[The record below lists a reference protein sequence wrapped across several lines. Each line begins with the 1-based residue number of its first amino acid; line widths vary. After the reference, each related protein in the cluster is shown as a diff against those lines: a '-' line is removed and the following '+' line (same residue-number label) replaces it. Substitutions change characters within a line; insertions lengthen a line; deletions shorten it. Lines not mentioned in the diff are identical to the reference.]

1 MSTPAHTITGRWQT
15 RLDDGRVR
23 CDLCPRA
30 CKLRD
35 GQRGYCFVRE
45 RRVADIVLSTWGR
58 SSGFCVDPIEK
69 KPLAHFYPGTA
80 VLSFGTAGCNLGCR
94 FCQNHEISAAR
105 QWDLLAERA
114 TPHMVADAAVRHHI
128 PAVAFTYNDPVIYA
142 EYAIDTALACHEAG
156 VRTVAVTAGY
166 ISPKAR
172 SEFFAP
178 MDAANI
184 DLKGFTEDMYWHL
197 TGAHLRDV
205 LETIA
210 WVAHQRSTWL
220 ELTTL
225 LIPGHNDSS
234 EEIRSQCRWIL
245 RECGPDVPV
254 HFSAFHP
261 DHKMRTTAPT
271 PPETLRRAR
280 SIALDEGLHYV
291 YCGNVHDIEADTTTC
306 ASCGHELIVRDWY
319 RLISYDVTANGTY
332 PACGARIPGRFDEGG
347 PGEASAHSFQV
358 ALS

>member
-166 ISPKAR
+166 ISPKA
-172 SEFFAP
+172 
-178 MDAANI
+178 
-184 DLKGFTEDMYWHL
+184 
-197 TGAHLRDV
+197 
-205 LETIA
+205 
-210 WVAHQRSTWL
+210 
-220 ELTTL
+220 
-225 LIPGHNDSS
+225 
-234 EEIRSQCRWIL
+234 
-245 RECGPDVPV
+245 
-254 HFSAFHP
+254 
-261 DHKMRTTAPT
+261 
-271 PPETLRRAR
+271 
-280 SIALDEGLHYV
+280 
-291 YCGNVHDIEADTTTC
+291 
-306 ASCGHELIVRDWY
+306 
-319 RLISYDVTANGTY
+319 
-332 PACGARIPGRFDEGG
+332 
-347 PGEASAHSFQV
+347 
-358 ALS
+358 